1 MMAELELPTLAQ
13 ITDWDVQHLVDAAA
27 QWNKTADLWENSFHD
42 VWQGTLRPGGTTW
55 EGSAAENAQDIAW
68 RDLVKVRGSADALR
82 TAASIAHTGAASLSD
97 VKRLALNAIDEART
111 NEFTV
116 AEDLSVNEV
125 RYRFVAR
132 ERESRESMADDHSAD
147 IRHFA
152 ANLVALDRDIAH
164 RLRATMAG
172 IGAPIYSV

>member
-1 MMAELELPTLAQ
+1 MNELELPTLAQ
-13 ITDWDVQHLVDAAA
+13 ITDWDVEHLVDAAA
-27 QWNKTADLWENSFHD
+27 QWNRTADLWEDSFHD

-68 RDLVKVRGSADALR
+68 RDLVKVRGSADSLR
-82 TAASIAHTGAASLSD
+82 TAANIAHTGAASLHD
-97 VKRLALNAIDEART
+97 VKRLALNAIDEAHT

-116 AEDLSVNEV
+116 ADDLSVTEV

-132 ERESRESMADDHSAD
+132 ERESREAMADDHSAD
-147 IRHFA
+147 IRHLA

-164 RLRATMAG
+164 RLRAAMAG
-172 IGAPIYSV
+172 IDAPIYSV

>member
-1 MMAELELPTLAQ
+1 M
-13 ITDWDVQHLVDAAA
+13 
-27 QWNKTADLWENSFHD
+27 
-42 VWQGTLRPGGTTW
+42 
-55 EGSAAENAQDIAW
+55 IAW
-68 RDLVKVRGSADALR
+68 ERRSTGPLPPSKRSDSQAVSANESSRARHRPIRRD
-82 TAASIAHTGAASLSD
+82 
-97 VKRLALNAIDEART
+97 AIDDART

-116 AEDLSVNEV
+116 AEDLSVAEV

-132 ERESRESMADDHSAD
+132 ERESRESMADDHAAD

-164 RLRATMAG
+164 RLRATMSG